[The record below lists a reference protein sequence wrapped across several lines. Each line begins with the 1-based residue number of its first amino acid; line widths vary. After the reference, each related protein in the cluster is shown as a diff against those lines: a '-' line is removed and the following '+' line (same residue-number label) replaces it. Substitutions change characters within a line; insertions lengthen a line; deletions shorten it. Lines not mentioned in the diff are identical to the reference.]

1 MSDIPNVISLAGV
14 GEFCSD
20 GLSFNVPFS
29 LIQYLAKTVII
40 AKINPELK
48 KYDNNWKLKGF
59 LNDDKK
65 PIECEHLLL
74 FSKTISIPRGI
85 EQDWKFMPLNADI
98 IIGNKLD
105 KPIKE
110 AYYPLLSYF
119 EGAFSL
125 TDDRWNIEVI
135 KNPNSAEQTK
145 SIAENWQ
152 IPIEGLTL
160 HLSHPGAT
168 LEQYREKARQIAIL
182 LSLACGNEVTF
193 HRQIISWDIDN
204 EIEIWRRMK
213 GGEYGPGVC
222 VPIISKYLKETLPIW
237 RTFSEKEQKE
247 IQLAFT
253 YINLSAK
260 GYMDEKL
267 LRISQAWEML
277 ANVWGNQT
285 KEVKDS
291 AKDPI
296 KELIAEMNDAYRKW
310 KVKYPDK
317 DEDGFLKSRI
327 NDALNWDKVLKKIN
341 RLANSYKI
349 NTQIIGL
356 NFQQLIKARNDVA
369 HDCKMSE
376 AIRNNA
382 NSSPYKLLMAAQF
395 GLRILLLKKLGYS
408 GKIVTSKYERRTDEE
423 ISEYIVK

>member
-1 MSDIPNVISLAGV
+1 MSDIPNLIILAGV

-59 LNDDKK
+59 LNNDKK

-125 TDDRWNIEVI
+125 TDDGWNIEVI

-160 HLSHPGAT
+160 HLSRPGAT
-168 LEQYREKARQIAIL
+168 LDLKQARFKNLARHRNVDLFLAI
-182 LSLACGNEVTF
+182 F
-193 HRQIISWDIDN
+193 
-204 EIEIWRRMK
+204 
-213 GGEYGPGVC
+213 
-222 VPIISKYLKETLPIW
+222 
-237 RTFSEKEQKE
+237 
-247 IQLAFT
+247 
-253 YINLSAK
+253 
-260 GYMDEKL
+260 
-267 LRISQAWEML
+267 
-277 ANVWGNQT
+277 
-285 KEVKDS
+285 
-291 AKDPI
+291 
-296 KELIAEMNDAYRKW
+296 
-310 KVKYPDK
+310 
-317 DEDGFLKSRI
+317 
-327 NDALNWDKVLKKIN
+327 
-341 RLANSYKI
+341 
-349 NTQIIGL
+349 
-356 NFQQLIKARNDVA
+356 
-369 HDCKMSE
+369 
-376 AIRNNA
+376 
-382 NSSPYKLLMAAQF
+382 
-395 GLRILLLKKLGYS
+395 
-408 GKIVTSKYERRTDEE
+408 
-423 ISEYIVK
+423 

>member
-29 LIQYLAKTVII
+29 LIQYPAKTVII

-59 LNDDKK
+59 LNNDKK

-74 FSKTISIPRGI
+74 FSKTITIPKGI

-135 KNPNSAEQTK
+135 KPNSPEQTK
-145 SIAENWQ
+145 SIAKNWQ

-160 HLSHPGAT
+160 HLSHPRST
-168 LEQYREKARQIAIL
+168 LEQYREKAYQIAKL
-182 LSLACGNEVTF
+182 LSLASGNEVTF
-193 HRQIISWDIDN
+193 HRQIISLN
-204 EIEIWRRMK
+204 EGNELEIWRRTI
-213 GGEYGPGVC
+213 GGEYGPGFC
-222 VPIISKYLKETLPIW
+222 ILETCISDYLRESLSSWK
-237 RTFSEKEQKE
+237 TFSQQEQEK
-247 IQLAFT
+247 ISLAIT
-253 YINLSAK
+253 YINLSAN

-267 LRISQAWEML
+267 LRITQAWEML
-277 ANVWGNQT
+277 ANAWGNQT
-285 KEVKDS
+285 KELS
-291 AKDPI
+291 SSI
-296 KELIAEMNDAYRKW
+296 KELRKELKEVYTKWREKYPSEDPDAFLGSRIAE
-310 KVKYPDK
+310 
-317 DEDGFLKSRI
+317 
-327 NDALNWDKVLKKIN
+327 ALQWDRAIKKIEQ
-341 RLANSYKI
+341 LATSYKV
-349 NTQIIGL
+349 NTQKIGL
-356 NFQQLIKARNDVA
+356 DFKQLINARNNVA
-369 HDCKMSE
+369 HDGKMSME
-376 AIRNNA
+376 IRDNKD
-382 NSSPYKLLMAAQF
+382 SPPYKLLMAAQF
-395 GLRILLLKKLGYS
+395 GIRILLLKKLRYS
-408 GKIVTSKYERRTDEE
+408 GKIVSSKNGCRTYEE